1 MPMYGSVEPHK
12 ALQSLQHHQTKP
24 YPKDGP
30 IDEPLH
36 TTTQQQAE
44 ILMVNP
50 HVHSVHSL

>member
-36 TTTQQQAE
+36 TTQQQAE

-50 HVHSVHSL
+50 LVHSVHSL